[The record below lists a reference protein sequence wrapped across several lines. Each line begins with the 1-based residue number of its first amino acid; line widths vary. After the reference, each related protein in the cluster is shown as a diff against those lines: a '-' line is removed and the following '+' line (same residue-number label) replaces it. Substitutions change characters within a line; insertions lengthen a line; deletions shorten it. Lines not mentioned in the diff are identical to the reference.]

1 LFAAVTDA
9 EILAA
14 QRELAELE
22 GIFAD
27 PASATVLAALI
38 KLARRQRLNLRDEVV
53 LIITGSCLKSME
65 TAGRLEIPVRQTSLS
80 RLDKALRLV
89 GA

>member
-1 LFAAVTDA
+1 MVMAVSDT

-14 QRELAELE
+14 QRELAKLE

-27 PASATVLAALI
+27 PASATVLAGLV
-38 KLARRQRLNLRDEVV
+38 KLAGRQRLNLRDEVV
-53 LIITGSCLKSME
+53 LVITGSGLKSME
-65 TAGRLEIPVRQTSLS
+65 TVECLDIPVRQTSLS
-80 RLDKALRLV
+80 RLDKTLRLI

>member
-1 LFAAVTDA
+1 MVMAVSDT

-14 QRELAELE
+14 QRELAKVE

-27 PASATVLAALI
+27 PASATVLAGLI

-53 LIITGSCLKSME
+53 LVITGSGLKSME
-65 TAGRLEIPVRQTSLS
+65 SVERLDIPVRQTSLS
-80 RLDKALRLV
+80 RLDKTLRLM